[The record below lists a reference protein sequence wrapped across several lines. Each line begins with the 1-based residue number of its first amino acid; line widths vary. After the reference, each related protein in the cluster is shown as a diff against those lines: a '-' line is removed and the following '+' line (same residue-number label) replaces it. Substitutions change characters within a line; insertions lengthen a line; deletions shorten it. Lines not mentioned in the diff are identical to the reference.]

1 MMKAV
6 TVKAGM
12 KLPWGPIKLSHG
24 SAWGT
29 RYSLSLLIL
38 LSSIIFLCNG
48 QDYGTPTED
57 GAGGGEPP
65 PEMAHC
71 NGIFMSYSFGSRER
85 EYPHVRT

>member
-12 KLPWGPIKLSHG
+12 KLPWGQSR
-24 SAWGT
+24 A
-29 RYSLSLLIL
+29 
-38 LSSIIFLCNG
+38 SS
-48 QDYGTPTED
+48 DYGTPTED